1 MEKVITTPNSIP
13 NINKLVELKLRTL
26 HQKISEQD
34 YKSSKNSKIKM
45 PLLLSVETQDVEDE
59 SFRQGVD
66 IVLVID
72 ISGSMKGEKIKLVT
86 DTLKFVIDELEEKDR
101 ISILTFN
108 SKVKKICGLKS
119 MNEEN
124 KKSLKELVLQSLKPK
139 GCTNIRKAMESA
151 FNVLLE
157 RNEANDSTAIFLI
170 SDGQDTCGNNIE
182 HIRKSMDF
190 KIAKMKEKSQHF
202 QVHSFGYGE
211 DHDEKVLDMI
221 ASSCHGN
228 FYYIKTLS
236 FIDECF
242 IDCFGY
248 LMSNFAKDVELEV
261 HLSPGIKFESTV
273 ANSLEKK
280 TDRVATVTL
289 AGIATG
295 KTLDYTAEISID
307 TKKNPFKLGKV
318 IKLGKADLVF
328 VSGEEHFSFEAELK
342 LEMVK
347 TNSDKG
353 DSDVQVEENFVK
365 FEALRI
371 MEEAKK
377 KLEKGQEKESKW
389 MVDDFL
395 QNVQKS
401 KKLGV
406 GFKKNMS
413 KQMCYS
419 NVKNSK
425 NFYQVKHVFSK
436 NAYNPEFEE
445 DCGEQKHFNYRQK
458 AMKKRK
464 GRF

>member
-1 MEKVITTPNSIP
+1 MESTSPKIP

-26 HQKISEQD
+26 HTKISEQD
-34 YKSSKNSKIKM
+34 YKSSKNSVKL
-45 PLLLSVETQDVEDE
+45 PLLLTVETQDVEDE

-66 IVLVID
+66 IVMVID
-72 ISGSMKGEKIKLVT
+72 ISGSMKGEKIKLVME
-86 DTLKFVIDELEEKDR
+86 TLEFVIDELSEKDR

-108 SKVKKICGLKS
+108 SRVNKICGLKS
-119 MNEEN
+119 MSGEN
-124 KKSLKELVLQSLKPK
+124 KKNLKELVKTNLKPK

-190 KIAKMKEKSQHF
+190 KMAKMKEKKQSF
-202 QVHSFGYGE
+202 QVHSFGYGD

-228 FYYIKTLS
+228 FYFIKTLS

-248 LMSNFAKDVELEV
+248 LMSNFAKEVELEV
-261 HLSPGIKFESTV
+261 HLSPGVKFEKTV

-295 KTLDYTAEISID
+295 KTLDFTAEITID
-307 TKKNPFKLGKV
+307 TKKNPFKLGKTLK
-318 IKLGKADLVF
+318 IGKADLGF
-328 VSGEEHFSFEAELK
+328 ISGEEHFSFETELK

-347 TNSDKG
+347 TNADKG
-353 DSDVQVEENFVK
+353 ESDVQVEENFIK

-371 MEEAKK
+371 MELAKEK
-377 KLEKGQEKESKW
+377 QDKGQEKESKW

-395 QNVQKS
+395 RGVQHRS
-401 KKLGV
+401 TLRS
-406 GFKKNMS
+406 GFKDQMS

-436 NAYNPEFEE
+436 NAYNPEFGECNEE
-445 DCGEQKHFNYRQK
+445 TVFNHRQR

-464 GRF
+464 GRY